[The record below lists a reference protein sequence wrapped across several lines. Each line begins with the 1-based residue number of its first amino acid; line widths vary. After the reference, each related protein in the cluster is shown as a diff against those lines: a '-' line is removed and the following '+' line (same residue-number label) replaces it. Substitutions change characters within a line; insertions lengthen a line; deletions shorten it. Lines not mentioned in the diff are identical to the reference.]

1 MCMCGSG
8 CVCVHEFVSV
18 FVGVCVSLHVYVLM
32 CVCVCVCLCVC
43 EHQNENLKIPC
54 GEFNIGYCPIKHKVM
69 ACNFNPFT
77 TILTV
82 KSYISAFPKG
92 LKV

>member
-32 CVCVCVCLCVC
+32 CVCVCLCVC
-43 EHQNENLKIPC
+43 EHQNENLKIPW